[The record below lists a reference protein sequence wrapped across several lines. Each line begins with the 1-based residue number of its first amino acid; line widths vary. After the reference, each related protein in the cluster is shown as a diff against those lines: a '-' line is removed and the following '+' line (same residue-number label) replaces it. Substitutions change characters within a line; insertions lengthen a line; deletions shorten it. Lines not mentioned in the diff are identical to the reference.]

1 MLNILGALLALGIL
15 VTVHE
20 GGHFLA
26 ARLFGVEV
34 EKFSIGFGKKIF
46 GFTRG
51 KTEYL
56 VSLIPLGG
64 YVKMKGENPDEVNDL
79 TNPEEGSFAS
89 KAWWQRAGIA
99 FAGPFANLLFAF
111 LIFISS
117 FLVGRNI
124 EDQMPVIGKITGVE
138 YEQFKLG
145 DRVSQVNDKEVLS
158 WSQIV
163 QNIKNDELNS
173 FAVERN
179 GVQLNIILE
188 ETTQRDWYDKIL
200 PFSPAKIGEV
210 QPGMPAYE
218 AGLMQGDE
226 ILFINSEP
234 VKNWYM
240 MREMILASEDEVNL
254 RIKRNDQEFEKQLK
268 LSENP
273 MDGSKIIGI
282 SQWLPV
288 KLKETF
294 SLWESVKY
302 GTITTV
308 SFTILNYSAI
318 GKMVANPKQLKDNVG
333 GPIMMYT
340 MSKQSSEKGLSNALG
355 FIAAISIVLMI
366 MNLLPIPVL
375 DGGHIFF
382 CFLEGI
388 FRKPLSLKVQ
398 IALQNVGLMLLMS
411 LMIFAFWSDISRLF
425 LRTQAIK
432 QQTESVQAE

>member
-46 GFTRG
+46 GFSRG
-51 KTEYL
+51 KTEYKI
-56 VSLIPLGG
+56 SLIPLGG
-64 YVKMKGENPDEVNDL
+64 YVKMKGENPDEVEGLN
-79 TNPEEGSFAS
+79 NQEGSFVS

-111 LIFISS
+111 LIFITS
-117 FLVGRNI
+117 FMVGRNI
-124 EDQMPVIGKITGVE
+124 EDQMPIIGKVSGTN
-138 YEQFKLG
+138 YEQLKPG
-145 DRVSQVNDKEVLS
+145 DTITQVNDKEVLS

-163 QNIKNDELNS
+163 QNLNNNEVNS
-173 FAVERN
+173 LVLERD
-179 GVQLNIILE
+179 GERRNIVLE
-188 ETTQRDWYDKIL
+188 ETTQSDWYGTIM
-200 PFSPAKIGEV
+200 PFAPSKIGEV

-218 AGLMQGDE
+218 AGLMAGDE
-226 ILFINSEP
+226 ILFINGEA
-234 VKNWYM
+234 VEDWYA
-240 MREMILASEDEVNL
+240 MRQMILNADETVNL
-254 RIKRNDQEFEKQLK
+254 KIRRDDQEFEKQLN

-273 MDGSKIIGI
+273 LDGSKVIGI

-288 KLKETF
+288 KLKEKFTI
-294 SLWESVKY
+294 WESLKY
-302 GTITTV
+302 GSITTV

-318 GKMVANPKQLKDNVG
+318 GKLVANPKQLKDNVG

-340 MSKQSSEKGLSNALG
+340 MSKQSSKKGLSNVLD

-388 FRKPLSLKVQ
+388 FRKPLSIKVQ
-398 IALQNVGLMLLMS
+398 IALQNVGLMMLMS
-411 LMIFAFWSDISRLF
+411 LMVFAFWSDISRLF
-425 LRTQAIK
+425 LRSQAIK
-432 QQTESVQAE
+432 QQTENAQQ

>member
-64 YVKMKGENPDEVNDL
+64 YVKMKGENPDEVDSLENR
-79 TNPEEGSFAS
+79 EGSFVS

-99 FAGPFANLLFAF
+99 FAGPFANLIFAF
-111 LIFISS
+111 LIFITS
-117 FLVGRNI
+117 FLVGRNL
-124 EDQMPVIGKITGVE
+124 EDQMPIIGKVTGNT
-138 YEQFKLG
+138 YAQLQAG
-145 DRVSQVNDKEVLS
+145 DTISEVNDKEVLS

-163 QNIKNDELNS
+163 QNIKNEEVNS
-173 FAVERN
+173 LVLERD
-179 GVQLNIILE
+179 GERLNIVLG
-188 ETTQRDWYDKIL
+188 ETTQSDWYGTIM
-200 PFSPAKIGEV
+200 PFAPAKIGEV
-210 QPGMPAYE
+210 QAGMPAYE

-226 ILFINSEP
+226 ILFINGEP
-234 VKNWYM
+234 VEDWYS
-240 MREMILASEDEVNL
+240 MRQMILDADETVNL
-254 RIKRNDQEFEKQLK
+254 KIRRDGQEFEKQLT

-273 MDGSKIIGI
+273 LDGTKIIGI

-294 SLWESVKY
+294 TVWESFKY
-302 GTITTV
+302 GAITTA
-308 SFTILNYSAI
+308 SFTVLNYSAI
-318 GKMVANPKQLKDNVG
+318 IKMVANPKALKNNVG

-340 MSKQSSEKGLSNALG
+340 MSKQSSKKGFSNVLG

-398 IALQNVGLMLLMS
+398 IALQNVGFMLLMS
-411 LMIFAFWSDISRLF
+411 LMVFAFWSDISRLF

-432 QQTESVQAE
+432 QQTESSQEQ

>member
-64 YVKMKGENPDEVNDL
+64 YVKMKGENPDEVEDL
-79 TNPEEGSFAS
+79 DNPEDGSFVS
-89 KAWWQRAGIA
+89 KAWWKRAGIA
-99 FAGPFANLLFAF
+99 FAGPFANLVFAF
-111 LIFISS
+111 LIFVTS
-117 FLVGRNI
+117 FMVGKNL
-124 EDQMPVIGKITGVE
+124 EDQMPVVGKVEAGSYAQILPQDIITN
-138 YEQFKLG
+138 
-145 DRVSQVNDKEVLS
+145 VNDKEVVS

-163 QNIKNDELNS
+163 QNIQNEE
-173 FAVERN
+173 V
-179 GVQLNIILE
+179 NIIVLE
-188 ETTQRDWYDKIL
+188 RSGEELVISLDNTVQSDWYSKIM
-200 PFSPAKIGEV
+200 PYTPAKIGEV
-210 QPGMPAYE
+210 QAGMPAYE
-218 AGLMQGDE
+218 AGLMAGDE
-226 ILFINSEP
+226 ILFINGEP
-234 VKNWYM
+234 VEDWYA
-240 MREMILASEDEVNL
+240 MRQMILDADETVKL
-254 RIKRNDQEFEKQLK
+254 RIKRDGKEFEKLLT
-268 LSENP
+268 LSKNP
-273 MDGSKIIGI
+273 LDGTKIIGI

-294 SLWESVKY
+294 TVWESFKY
-302 GTITTV
+302 GAITTA
-308 SFTILNYSAI
+308 SFTILNYSAM
-318 GKMVANPKQLKDNVG
+318 GKLVANPKQLKDNVG

-340 MSKQSSEKGLSNALG
+340 MSKQSSKKGLSNVLE
-355 FIAAISIVLMI
+355 FMAAISIVLMI

-411 LMIFAFWSDISRLF
+411 LMVFAFWSDISRLF

-432 QQTESVQAE
+432 QQTESVQ